1 MKAFLFLKEKNMNR
15 MILLLLV
22 FVLVTGA
29 CTLTQREPTPE
40 TETQTVVPTL
50 TATPTETSAPSS
62 TPTEVPAPPETSTPT
77 ASPEPFISPTPLE
90 TGVSDLIPL
99 ASGQPVTITQISMFD
114 AANGW
119 GIGDQAHSGDRILI
133 TADGGQTWSERT
145 PPVTAPAPPTDVLVA
160 WAYFANP
167 QSAWAV
173 FVPEGPPPVDAPVV
187 WRTQDGG
194 NSWQAST
201 PLPVTGNDAWFQPEG
216 FAFVNENIGWL
227 LVHVGAGM
235 SHDYSDLFFTQ
246 DGGQNWE
253 RIIDPYGNGLQSLHN
268 TGLAFADAQFGWV
281 TKDNIGVMPGAFL
294 EQTRDGGLTWENI
307 FLPAPAEIDWINEPS
322 QCATSSPV
330 FPEPGVGIVL
340 VNCQTF
346 DQQQTFSYTYRT
358 SDQGNTWQPAQLAT
372 PAQSLIFIDAQI
384 AYALGR
390 ELYRS
395 TDSGSSWIQFKS
407 VNWIG
412 QFSFVDAQTAW
423 AVAHNN
429 GQIALV
435 YTIDGGQTW
444 QMLTPITQ

>member
-1 MKAFLFLKEKNMNR
+1 MNR
-15 MILLLLV
+15 MILLVLV
-22 FVLVTGA
+22 FVLVTGS
-29 CTLTQREPTPE
+29 CTLTQGEPAPE
-40 TETQTVVPTL
+40 IETQTVTPSF
-50 TATPTETSAPSS
+50 TAAPTETFAPSS
-62 TPTEVPAPPETSTPT
+62 TPTEEPAPTETIIPT
-77 ASPEPFISPTPLE
+77 ASPEPFISPTSLP
-90 TGVSDLIPL
+90 TGGSELPSL
-99 ASGQPVTITQISMFD
+99 ASSQPVTITQISMFD
-114 AANGW
+114 ATDGW
-119 GIGDQAHSGDRILI
+119 AIGNQAGSSDRILI
-133 TADGGQTWSERT
+133 TEDGGQNWSERT
-145 PPVTAPAPPTDVLVA
+145 PPEPAPAPPADVLVA
-160 WAYFANP
+160 WAYFASP
-167 QSAWAV
+167 QSAWAI

-194 NSWQAST
+194 NSWQSST
-201 PLPVTGNDAWFQPEG
+201 PLPITGDESWFQPES
-216 FAFVNENIGWL
+216 FTFIDENTGWL

-253 RIIDPYGNGLQSLHN
+253 RIIDPYGSGLQSLHN

-294 EQTRDGGLTWENI
+294 EQTLDGGLTWENI
-307 FLPAPAEIDWINEPS
+307 FLPAPTEIDWINEAS

-358 SDQGNTWQPAQLAT
+358 TDQGNTWQSAQLAS
-372 PAQSLIFIDAQI
+372 PAQSLIFIDAQN

-390 ELYRS
+390 DLYRS
-395 TDSGSSWIQFKS
+395 TDGGLSWVQFKS

-423 AVAHNN
+423 AVARNN

-435 YTIDGGQTW
+435 NTTDGGHNW
-444 QMLTPITQ
+444 QMLTPTIE